1 MVFKTFFVAGVV
13 TFLAESTE
21 AANPRTTAIGR
32 KTEDPRVE

>member
-21 AANPRTTAIGR
+21 AGKPRTTAIGR
-32 KTEDPRVE
+32 KAEDPRL